1 MDGRIFSGPRYEIK
15 ILESQHNDLR
25 FETMGRDL
33 GLVRAIGPRNKYGTA
48 ELWRGKC
55 RVPLERRWRSTQDL
69 EGASQAAR
77 LGVDRPKANSVPT
90 GTGGGDRSDALD
102 APMTIVE
109 TVED

>member
-1 MDGRIFSGPRYEIK
+1 MEGIFWAEIRDK
-15 ILESQHNDLR
+15 NLESQHSDLR
-25 FETMGRDL
+25 FEIIGRDL
-33 GLVRAIGPRNKYGTA
+33 ALVRAIWLRNKDGTA

-55 RVPLERRWRSTQDL
+55 RVPLERRWRSTQYL

-90 GTGGGDRSDALD
+90 GSGGGSGDRSDALD